1 MSTERA
7 KSRIEAEFSDKRET
21 PDASG
26 SKSVDVYIPNSG
38 LDIDDVLEI
47 DYVDDVLEEGDEF
60 RVYVSADSG
69 VHFSTT

>member
-1 MSTERA
+1 MSKERA
-7 KSRIEAEFSDKRET
+7 KSRIEAEFSDRRET

-47 DYVDDVLEEGDEF
+47 DYVDDVLDEGDEF
-60 RVYVSADSG
+60 RVYVTADSG
-69 VHFSTT
+69 IHFRTT

>member
-1 MSTERA
+1 MSKERA
-7 KSRIEAEFSDKRET
+7 KSRIEAEFSDKREN

-26 SKSVDVYIPNSG
+26 NKSVDVYIPSSG

-47 DYVDDVLEEGDEF
+47 DYVDDVLDEGDEF

-69 VHFSTT
+69 IYFTST